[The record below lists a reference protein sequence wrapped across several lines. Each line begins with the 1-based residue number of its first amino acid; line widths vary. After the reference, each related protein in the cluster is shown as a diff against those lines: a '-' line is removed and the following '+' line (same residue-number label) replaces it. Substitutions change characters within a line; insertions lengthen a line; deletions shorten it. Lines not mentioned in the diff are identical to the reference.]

1 MEKKKNT
8 PKLRF
13 PEFTGE
19 WEEKKIQKLIDDKI
33 IISHLDGNHG
43 GLYPRNEEFVSNG
56 IPYITA
62 NDFAEGILYFDKC
75 KFLTN
80 ERASKFRKGI
90 AINGDVLFAHNA
102 TVGPTAILR
111 TNFDYV
117 ILSTTATYFRCD
129 NINLLNLYVE
139 KYFNT
144 DFFVNQYTR
153 VMAQSTRNQVPISMQ
168 RTFSIK
174 LPTIGEQTKIATFLT
189 AVDEKLTQLK
199 KKKTLLEQYKKGVM
213 QKLFSQEL
221 RFKDDNNQDFPDWQE
236 KTLGEISKNVMY
248 GMNSSAIAYDGINK
262 YLRITDIDED
272 SRKFIPNPL
281 TSPEGDIENKY
292 KLNEG
297 DLVFAR
303 TGASVGKSY
312 LYNKSDGNLLFAG
325 FLIRFAIQKENPYF
339 IYLQTIQD
347 SFKKWVQLMS
357 MRSGQPGINA
367 EEYKTLILDIPS
379 LPEQQKI
386 ATFLSAI
393 DEKINHCSAKIEKM
407 ETWKKGLLQQMFC

>member
-62 NDFAEGILYFDKC
+62 NDFAEGILCFDKC

-174 LPTIGEQTKIATFLT
+174 LPTIG
-189 AVDEKLTQLK
+189 
-199 KKKTLLEQYKKGVM
+199 
-213 QKLFSQEL
+213 
-221 RFKDDNNQDFPDWQE
+221 
-236 KTLGEISKNVMY
+236 
-248 GMNSSAIAYDGINK
+248 
-262 YLRITDIDED
+262 
-272 SRKFIPNPL
+272 
-281 TSPEGDIENKY
+281 
-292 KLNEG
+292 
-297 DLVFAR
+297 
-303 TGASVGKSY
+303 
-312 LYNKSDGNLLFAG
+312 
-325 FLIRFAIQKENPYF
+325 
-339 IYLQTIQD
+339 
-347 SFKKWVQLMS
+347 
-357 MRSGQPGINA
+357 
-367 EEYKTLILDIPS
+367 
-379 LPEQQKI
+379 
-386 ATFLSAI
+386 
-393 DEKINHCSAKIEKM
+393 
-407 ETWKKGLLQQMFC
+407 

>member
-221 RFKDDNNQDFPDWQE
+221 RFKDDNNQDFPDWEE
-236 KTLGEISKNVMY
+236 KTLGDVANSISSGKSKTKDCIGEYPLY
-248 GMNSSAIAYDGINK
+248 GSTGIIGYSSKYDYCGINILIARVGANAGSLYVVDGK
-262 YLRITDIDED
+262 YSISDNTLVLNLDNNTDVF
-272 SRKFIPNPL
+272 FI
-281 TSPEGDIENKY
+281 Y
-292 KLNEG
+292 
-297 DLVFAR
+297 
-303 TGASVGKSY
+303 
-312 LYNKSDGNLLFAG
+312 NLLIKCNLNKMVFG
-325 FLIRFAIQKENPYF
+325 
-339 IYLQTIQD
+339 
-347 SFKKWVQLMS
+347 
-357 MRSGQPGINA
+357 SGQPLVTGGQIKNMNIMLP
-367 EEYKTLILDIPS
+367 TLS
-379 LPEQQKI
+379 EQQKI
-386 ATFLSAI
+386 ANFLSAI
-393 DEKINHCSAKIEKM
+393 DEKINHCSAQIEKM
-407 ETWKKGLLQQMFC
+407 EAWKKGLLQQMFC

>member
-236 KTLGEISKNVMY
+236 KTLGEVGDIVTGKTPSTTNIDLWNGEIQFVTPTDINDDKYQFSTQRTIKALSKTKVLPIKSIMFTCIASIGKISLSIKPCITNQQI
-248 GMNSSAIAYDGINK
+248 NSIIPYKEFDNEFIYYSLLNIVDYIRSTQSSNTLPIINK
-262 YLRITDIDED
+262 TDF
-272 SRKFIPNPL
+272 SKF
-281 TSPEGDIENKY
+281 
-292 KLNEG
+292 
-297 DLVFAR
+297 V
-303 TGASVGKSY
+303 
-312 LYNKSDGNLLFAG
+312 
-325 FLIRFAIQKENPYF
+325 IQVPC
-339 IYLQTIQD
+339 
-347 SFKKWVQLMS
+347 
-357 MRSGQPGINA
+357 
-367 EEYKTLILDIPS
+367 

-386 ATFLSAI
+386 ANFLSSI
-393 DEKINHCSAKIEKM
+393 DEKINQCSAQIEKM
-407 ETWKKGLLQQMFC
+407 EAWKKGLLQQMFC

>member
-13 PEFTGE
+13 PEFKGE
-19 WEEKKIQKLIDDKI
+19 WEEKKLGEIATLARGKSKHRPRDAEFLYGGKYPFIQTGDIRDAGLYLKAYSQTYSDAGLAQSKLWDENTLCITIAANIAETTILKIKACFPDSIIGLIPIENEANVLFVKAQFDKYKIDIQKL
-33 IISHLDGNHG
+33 SQGAAQANLNQER
-43 GLYPRNEEFVSNG
+43 LSNLVFSF
-56 IPYITA
+56 PA
-62 NDFAEGILYFDKC
+62 
-75 KFLTN
+75 
-80 ERASKFRKGI
+80 
-90 AINGDVLFAHNA
+90 LF
-102 TVGPTAILR
+102 
-111 TNFDYV
+111 
-117 ILSTTATYFRCD
+117 
-129 NINLLNLYVE
+129 
-139 KYFNT
+139 
-144 DFFVNQYTR
+144 
-153 VMAQSTRNQVPISMQ
+153 
-168 RTFSIK
+168 
-174 LPTIGEQTKIATFLT
+174 EQTKIATFLT

>member
-221 RFKDDNNQDFPDWQE
+221 RFKDENNQDFPDWQE
-236 KTLGEISKNVMY
+236 LPGNYIFKNVSDKNHISELPILAITQEY
-248 GMNSSAIAYDGINK
+248 GAIPRELIDYNITVTDKSVDSYKVVQIGDFIISLRSFQGGIEYSKYNGICSPAYIILRPIMEIEDCFFKSFFKTELYIKALNKNIEGIRDGKMISYKYFSEIN
-262 YLRITDIDED
+262 L
-272 SRKFIPNPL
+272 
-281 TSPEGDIENKY
+281 
-292 KLNEG
+292 
-297 DLVFAR
+297 
-303 TGASVGKSY
+303 
-312 LYNKSDGNLLFAG
+312 
-325 FLIRFAIQKENPYF
+325 PY
-339 IYLQTIQD
+339 
-347 SFKKWVQLMS
+347 
-357 MRSGQPGINA
+357 
-367 EEYKTLILDIPS
+367 PS

-386 ATFLSAI
+386 ATFLLSI
-393 DEKINHCSAKIEKM
+393 DEKINHSSAQIEKM
-407 ETWKKGLLQQMFC
+407 EAWKKGLLQQMFC